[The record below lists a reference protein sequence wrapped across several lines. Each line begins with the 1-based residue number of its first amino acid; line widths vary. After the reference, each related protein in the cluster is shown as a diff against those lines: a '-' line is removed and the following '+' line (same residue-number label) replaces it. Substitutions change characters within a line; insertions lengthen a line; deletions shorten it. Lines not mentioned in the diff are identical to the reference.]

1 MGGTGTLGAPPR
13 LAAGTPESSPTPP
26 QFSRLGPGSAPLRLC
41 VRWDC
46 SPGATRVSV
55 EYGYNAGALAL
66 PVPLAN
72 VHVLL
77 PVDEPVAN
85 LRLQPAASW

>member
-1 MGGTGTLGAPPR
+1 M
-13 LAAGTPESSPTPP
+13 
-26 QFSRLGPGSAPLRLC
+26 
-41 VRWDC
+41 RWDC
-46 SPGATRVSV
+46 SPGATRVTV
-55 EYGYNAGALAL
+55 DYGYNAGALAL

-85 LRLQPAASW
+85 LRPQPAASW

>member
-1 MGGTGTLGAPPR
+1 MCP
-13 LAAGTPESSPTPP
+13 S
-26 QFSRLGPGSAPLRLC
+26 QFSRLGPAWAPLRLC

-46 SPGATRVSV
+46 SPGTTRVSV
-55 EYGYNAGALAL
+55 DYGYNAAALAL